1 MATNAFVH
9 VRTREGDEL
18 EAATVSSASAAR
30 ALEALAA
37 ELPHFEGRAQSLGG
51 SPGGMGASTE
61 GRDSALQRRR
71 GLAHEAMRR
80 LGTMWH
86 RGERDEVLVLWL
98 AYVRGG
104 AEGRARAAKRPGAW
118 FEELGYQLL
127 PPAELGPALHR
138 ASRRGAGPDAAAA
151 RVRGAEVLARAEALF
166 AETAPAGDDGAW
178 LVVLRADADARASTY
193 AELVERVVAE
203 QRVERK
209 RGRAGPVRVVVA
221 LGPRPPPGES
231 MDLYTAAR
239 VVDALGFE
247 GAALRARMERALL
260 AGEYEAVVDAAV
272 TRGLAEAFVEL
283 LAGVTD
289 DDRDEEGERPRCG
302 RTFDLS
308 AEWFA

>member
-1 MATNAFVH
+1 MNTAV
-9 VRTREGDEL
+9 DEL

-37 ELPHFEGRAQSLGG
+37 ELPHFEGRAMNLGG
-51 SPGGMGASTE
+51 SPGGSAPSND
-61 GRDSALQRRR
+61 GRDRALQGRRA
-71 GLAHEAMRR
+71 LAVDALRRCGAMHRAGRR
-80 LGTMWH
+80 EEL
-86 RGERDEVLVLWL
+86 LALWL

-127 PPAELGPALHR
+127 PLAELGPALRR
-138 ASRRGAGPDAAAA
+138 ASRKGAGPDAAAA

-166 AETAPAGDDGAW
+166 VETAPAGDDGAW

-193 AELVERVVAE
+193 AELAERVAAE
-203 QRVERK
+203 QRAERK
-209 RGRAGPVRVVVA
+209 RGRAEPVRVIVA
-221 LGPRPPPGES
+221 LGPHPPPGES
-231 MDLYTAAR
+231 MDLYTAVR
-239 VVDALGFE
+239 VVESIGFE
-247 GAALRARMERALL
+247 GTALRARMERALL
-260 AGEYEAVVDAAV
+260 AGDHEAVVDAAI
-272 TRGLAEAFVEL
+272 TRGLAETFVEL

-289 DDRDEEGERPRCG
+289 DDRDEESERPHCG